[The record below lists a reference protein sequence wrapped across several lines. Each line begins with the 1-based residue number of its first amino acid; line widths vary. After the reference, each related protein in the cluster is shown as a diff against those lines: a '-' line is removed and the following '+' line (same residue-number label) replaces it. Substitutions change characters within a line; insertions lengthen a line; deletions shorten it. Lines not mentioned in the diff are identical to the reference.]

1 MRFTFWCKT
10 CKHVFDRPYLAHSDP
25 GSDVNRIA
33 NVRKRSKETRI
44 ITAADIV
51 VKHKNLIR
59 NLTLHVLLSKE
70 LRLSSLEGMPCEEWF
85 MYLNSNKQLVLM
97 V

>member
-1 MRFTFWCKT
+1 M
-10 CKHVFDRPYLAHSDP
+10 
-25 GSDVNRIA
+25 
-33 NVRKRSKETRI
+33 

-51 VKHKNLIR
+51 VKRKNLIR